1 MQLYILNLTYKDGMP
16 GVQWDVFFS
25 EVPGH
30 SDGAGGTE
38 LLPKDMIADLTPETL
53 IDWLSKEW
61 GEFCN
66 MKQFITDE
74 RVVIWCRQTRAR
86 AELAEKPDTGEL

>member
-1 MQLYILNLTYKDGMP
+1 MP
-16 GVQWDVFFS
+16 RVQWDVFFS

-66 MKQFITDE
+66 MKQLITDE
-74 RVVIWCRQTRAR
+74 LKMVTGGLK
-86 AELAEKPDTGEL
+86 ENDPDLMKPSKTL